1 MHGIEDFFWKKN
13 STRAEGVTLP
23 HLLTCGLDGVTLTQ
37 FLSCGLDGVSLTQ
50 FLSCGLYEVTLTP
63 AFRLGIGYRYSE
75 RGFSPC
81 AVNTSKLMYS
91 H

>member
-1 MHGIEDFFWKKN
+1 MHEIEDFFWKKN

-23 HLLTCGLDGVTLTQ
+23 QL
-37 FLSCGLDGVSLTQ
+37 LSCGLDGVSLTQ